1 MVKKTFKQWWLAI
14 PPMWT
19 KLTIASH
26 LKSLNTK
33 KKGTKMWQD
42 KTFWWDPKSRL
53 LKTGSLT
60 VIHIQTIK
68 KQHRFAATHKDHSQ
82 RPHTKT
88 THKDHSQRPHT
99 KTTHKDHSQRPLT
112 KTTHKDHTQRPLTK
126 ATHKDHSQ
134 RPLTKATHKDH
145 SQRPLTKTTHYHTK
159 NDNIKYGQ
167 YNRRVS

>member
-1 MVKKTFKQWWLAI
+1 MDN
-14 PPMWT
+14 
-19 KLTIASH
+19 TIAGSV
-26 LKSLNTK
+26 N
-33 KKGTKMWQD
+33 
-42 KTFWWDPKSRL
+42 
-53 LKTGSLT
+53 TGSLT

-68 KQHRFAATHKDHSQ
+68 KQHRFAA
-82 RPHTKT
+82 

-134 RPLTKATHKDH
+134 RPLTM
-145 SQRPLTKTTHYHTK
+145 TTHYHTK